1 MIKAAGIGAVPAD
14 AARDAVKVADYVC
27 DAPGG
32 KGCLREIIEGVLRTQ
47 GKWYFEEDDFV
58 KIF

>member
-14 AARDAVKVADYVC
+14 AARDALKAADYMC

-32 KGCLREIIEGVLRTQ
+32 KGCLREIIEELLRTQ
-47 GKWYFEEDDFV
+47 GKWYFEDGDYEKVF
-58 KIF
+58 